1 MDLELQKWS
10 LINTSAHI
18 VIGQMCCTS
27 LGVCERDIYYFFVV
41 DFLDCLVVVY
51 WLTTY
56 IQSIL
61 HLVVCV
67 NSEHKRLHQKMS
79 SLSSICTIS
88 LQNLYLKKMSL
99 YLFKLQLLVRLDP
112 LTQALVNKHLSSTV
126 VVISS
131 SLLLQFFCCGMFIFL
146 L

>member
-1 MDLELQKWS
+1 M
-10 LINTSAHI
+10 
-18 VIGQMCCTS
+18 
-27 LGVCERDIYYFFVV
+27 IYIYLYNFVVV

-79 SLSSICTIS
+79 SLSSICTNS

-99 YLFKLQLLVRLDP
+99 YLFKLQLLLCLDP
-112 LTQALVNKHLSSTV
+112 LTQALVNKHLSTV

-131 SLLLQFFCCGMFIFL
+131 SFLLLFFCCGMFLF
-146 L
+146 